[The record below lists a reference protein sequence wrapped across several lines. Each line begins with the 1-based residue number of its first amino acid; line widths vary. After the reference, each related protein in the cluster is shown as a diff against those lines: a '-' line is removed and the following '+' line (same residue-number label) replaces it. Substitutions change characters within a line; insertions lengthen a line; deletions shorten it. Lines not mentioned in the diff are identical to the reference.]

1 MKHQDLDPEEILNIL
16 RETETKLQESEDEL
30 GYLKSIIEYTED
42 AIMSIGLDGTIL
54 SWNPGAEN
62 IYGYTSIEAVGNSVT
77 MLIPPYNTGELSL
90 ILAWI
95 KSGEKVTHYETL
107 HRCKDGSLA
116 DISLSVSPI
125 KDDNGRVVSASSIAR
140 DITDDKKMELKI
152 QESEEK
158 FREVFNNANDAI
170 FLHTIQSDGKT
181 GKFTEVNDVACQRL
195 GYCREELLEIG
206 PEDIE
211 SDQDHQISGFMKIIQ
226 SEGTATFESIQVT
239 KDGSQ
244 IPVEINS
251 HIFNLR
257 GEKMILS
264 IARDITRRKENEAQ
278 LHRSLEEKEL
288 LLKEIHHR
296 VKNNL
301 NVISSLLNLQSKYIK
316 DKAAL
321 EVFRESQRRAR
332 SMALIHKML
341 YQSTDLKCINF
352 GDYIQTLT
360 TELFRTYVTRD
371 NIHLNMDVGDI
382 LLDINTAVPLGLIV
396 NELVS
401 NSLKHAF
408 PNDLAG
414 EVNVEFYREG
424 EQYHFIVSDTGV
436 GFPEDLDFEK
446 TNSLGMR
453 LVNTLVDQIGGT
465 MELKQ
470 DNGTCFK
477 IKFSEEK
484 FTDLNL

>member
-1 MKHQDLDPEEILNIL
+1 
-16 RETETKLQESEDEL
+16 
-30 GYLKSIIEYTED
+30 
-42 AIMSIGLDGTIL
+42 
-54 SWNPGAEN
+54 
-62 IYGYTSIEAVGNSVT
+62 
-77 MLIPPYNTGELSL
+77 
-90 ILAWI
+90 
-95 KSGEKVTHYETL
+95 
-107 HRCKDGSLA
+107 
-116 DISLSVSPI
+116 
-125 KDDNGRVVSASSIAR
+125 
-140 DITDDKKMELKI
+140 
-152 QESEEK
+152 
-158 FREVFNNANDAI
+158 
-170 FLHTIQSDGKT
+170 
-181 GKFTEVNDVACQRL
+181 
-195 GYCREELLEIG
+195 
-206 PEDIE
+206 
-211 SDQDHQISGFMKIIQ
+211 
-226 SEGTATFESIQVT
+226 
-239 KDGSQ
+239 
-244 IPVEINS
+244 
-251 HIFNLR
+251 
-257 GEKMILS
+257 
-264 IARDITRRKENEAQ
+264 
-278 LHRSLEEKEL
+278 
-288 LLKEIHHR
+288 
-296 VKNNL
+296 
-301 NVISSLLNLQSKYIK
+301 
-316 DKAAL
+316 
-321 EVFRESQRRAR
+321 
-332 SMALIHKML
+332 MALIHKML

>member
-1 MKHQDLDPEEILNIL
+1 MKLQDLDSEEILNIL
-16 RETETKLQESEDEL
+16 QKKDRKLHETEEEL

-42 AIMSIGLDGTIL
+42 AIVGIDLDGTIY
-54 SWNPGAEN
+54 SWNPGAEH
-62 IYGYTSIEAVGNSVT
+62 IYGYTSTEAVGNSVA
-77 MLIPPYNTGELSL
+77 MLIPPYNADEISL

-95 KSGEKVTHYETL
+95 KSGERVTHYETL
-107 HRCKDGSLA
+107 RRRKDGSIV
-116 DISLSVSPI
+116 DVSLSVSPI
-125 KDDNGRVVSASSIAR
+125 KDANGKVVSASTISR
-140 DITDDKKMELKI
+140 DITDNKKMELKI

-170 FLHTIQSDGKT
+170 FLHPIEIDGNP

-195 GYCREELLEIG
+195 GYAREELLEMG
-206 PEDIE
+206 PENIE
-211 SDQDHQISGFMKIIQ
+211 SDQNRQIPHFMKIIQ
-226 SEGTATFESIQVT
+226 SEGTATFESIQLT

-244 IPVEINS
+244 IPVEMNS

-264 IARDITRRKENEAQ
+264 IARDITRRKQNEAQ
-278 LHRSLEEKEL
+278 LRQSLEEKEL

-321 EVFRESQRRAR
+321 AVFQESQRRAR

-352 GDYIQTLT
+352 GDYIKTLT
-360 TELFRTYVTRD
+360 EELFRTYVTGD
-371 NIHLNMDVGDI
+371 NIQLDLDVGEV

-408 PNDLAG
+408 PNNLEG
-414 EVNVEFYREG
+414 EITVKFHKRG
-424 EQYHFIVSDTGV
+424 EQYNFIVADTGV
-436 GFPEDLDFEK
+436 GFPEDLNFEK
-446 TNSLGMR
+446 TDSLGMR
-453 LVNTLVDQIGGT
+453 LVNTLVDQIDGT
-465 MELKQ
+465 MELERE
-470 DNGTCFK
+470 NGTCFI
-477 IKFSEEK
+477 IKFTEEI
-484 FTDLNL
+484 FSDLTL

>member
-1 MKHQDLDPEEILNIL
+1 MKLQDRDPEELL
-16 RETETKLQESEDEL
+16 TLLQEKEVKLHETMEEL
-30 GYLKSIIEYTED
+30 NYLKSVVQNTQD
-42 AIMSIGLDGTIL
+42 AIIGIGLDGTLI
-54 SWNPGAEN
+54 SWNPGAEK
-62 IYGYTSIEAVGNSVT
+62 IYGYTASEAVGNSVS
-77 MLIPPYNTGELSL
+77 MLIPPYNTNEISL

-95 KSGEKVTHYETL
+95 KSGERVDHYETL
-107 HRCKDGSLA
+107 RRRKDGTLV
-116 DISLSVSPI
+116 DISLSISPVL
-125 KDDNGRVVSASSIAR
+125 DSDGEVVSVSTIAR
-140 DITDDKKMELKI
+140 DITHHKRMELKI

-170 FLHTIQSDGKT
+170 FLNPLKGAGRS
-181 GKFTEVNDVACQRL
+181 GKFIEVNDVACQCL
-195 GYCREELLEIG
+195 GYTREELLEMG
-206 PEDIE
+206 LEDVTSE
-211 SDQDHQISGFMKIIQ
+211 EDSPISEFIKVIT
-226 SEGTATFESIQVT
+226 SEKTARFESIQLA

-251 HIFNLR
+251 HLFVHR
-257 GEKMILS
+257 GERMILS
-264 IARDITRRKENEAQ
+264 IARDITRRKENEAM
-278 LHRSLEEKEL
+278 LRKSLEEKEL

-341 YQSTDLKCINF
+341 YQSVDLKCINF
-352 GDYIQTLT
+352 GEYIQTLT
-360 TELFRTYVTRD
+360 RELFQTYATGD
-371 NIHLNMDVGDI
+371 NIKLNMRVGDI

-408 PNDLAG
+408 PDNM
-414 EVNVEFYREG
+414 EG
-424 EQYHFIVSDTGV
+424 EITIEFNKNNQYYFSVADTGI
-436 GFPEDLDFEK
+436 GFPEDIDYHNA
-446 TNSLGMR
+446 NSLGMR
-453 LVNTLVDQIGGT
+453 LVNSLVDQINGT
-465 MELKQ
+465 MVLNQEK
-470 DNGTCFK
+470 GTCFK

-484 FTDLNL
+484 FMDLSL

>member
-1 MKHQDLDPEEILNIL
+1 MKLQDRDPEELLTI
-16 RETETKLQESEDEL
+16 LQEKEGKLHETMEEL
-30 GYLKSIIEYTED
+30 NYLKSIVQNTED
-42 AIMSIGLDGTIL
+42 AIIGIGLDGTII
-54 SWNPGAEN
+54 SWNPGAEK
-62 IYGYTSIEAVGNSVT
+62 IYGFTASEAVGNSVS
-77 MLIPPYNTGELSL
+77 MLIPPYNINEISL

-95 KSGEKVTHYETL
+95 KSGERVEHYETL
-107 HRCKDGSLA
+107 RRRKDGTLV
-116 DISLSVSPI
+116 DISLSISPVL
-125 KDDNGRVVSASSIAR
+125 DSNGEVVSASTIAR
-140 DITDDKKMELKI
+140 DITNHKKMELKI

-170 FLHTIQSDGKT
+170 FLNPLKGEGRP
-181 GKFTEVNDVACQRL
+181 GKFIEVNDVACQCL
-195 GYCREELLEIG
+195 GYSREELLEMDL
-206 PEDIE
+206 EDITSE
-211 SDQDHQISGFMKIIQ
+211 EDSHISEFIKIIT
-226 SEGTATFESIQVT
+226 SEGTATFESIQLA

-251 HIFNLR
+251 HLFTHR
-257 GEKMILS
+257 GERMILS
-264 IARDITRRKENEAQ
+264 IARDISRRKENEAM
-278 LHRSLEEKEL
+278 LRKSLEEKEL

-341 YQSTDLKCINF
+341 YQSVDLKCINF
-352 GDYIQTLT
+352 GEYIQTLT
-360 TELFRTYVTRD
+360 RELFRTYATGD
-371 NIHLNMDVGDI
+371 NIKLKMEVGDI

-408 PNDLAG
+408 PDN
-414 EVNVEFYREG
+414 REG
-424 EQYHFIVSDTGV
+424 EITIEFNKNNQYYFAVADTGV
-436 GFPEDLDFEK
+436 GIPEDIDYHNP
-446 TNSLGMR
+446 NSLGMR
-453 LVNTLVDQIGGT
+453 LVNTLVGQIDGT
-465 MELKQ
+465 MELHQEK
-470 DNGTCFK
+470 GTCFK

-484 FTDLNL
+484 FRDLSL